1 MSESRLLRRL
11 SSGQGLGSYGAVRD
25 QERSLGARS
34 FDVEMTKLKISEEKT
49 RGIAKAV
56 LCFRQSL
63 LRAQS

>member
-11 SSGQGLGSYGAVRD
+11 PSGQGLGSYGAVRD

-34 FDVEMTKLKISEEKT
+34 SDVEMTKLKISEGKT